1 MAEELLARPI
11 LFLDGGLGT
20 TLEEEHGVHFSSLTP
35 LWSSHPLISSPDMLL
50 KTQTDFARAGADI
63 LLTATYQAS
72 FDGFNRTPREPQ
84 HKGQEDDGRTG
95 YSRAEATGYM
105 RSAVSISRSAF
116 REAGK
121 LAGLVALS
129 LGAYGAT
136 MVPSQEYTGKYP
148 AELTDSQG
156 LYHFHLDRIACFVE
170 DENTWNNI
178 DLVAF
183 ETLPR
188 LAEVQAVR
196 MVMENVRTR
205 GVPKKFWISCVF
217 PDYDELPDGS
227 SISEIVTAMLSE

>member
-20 TLEEEHGVHFSSLTP
+20 TLEEEHGVHFSSATP
-35 LWSSHPLISSPDMLL
+35 LWSSHPLISSPDVLL
-50 KTQTDFARAGADI
+50 ETQTDFARAGADI

-84 HKGQEDDGRTG
+84 HKGREDDGRTG
-95 YSRAEATGYM
+95 YSRAEATEYM

-116 REAGK
+116 HEAGK
-121 LAGLVALS
+121 PAGLVALS

-148 AELTDSQG
+148 AGLMDSHG
-156 LYHFHLDRIACFVE
+156 LYHFHLDRITCFVE
-170 DENTWNNI
+170 DEKTWNNI

-196 MVMENVRTR
+196 MVMENIRTKSVSR
-205 GVPKKFWISCVF
+205 SSGYLVSFRTMMSCQTGVVF
-217 PDYDELPDGS
+217 QK
-227 SISEIVTAMLSE
+227 

>member
-1 MAEELLARPI
+1 MAEELLAHPI

-72 FDGFNRTPREPQ
+72 FDGFNRTPRESQ

-95 YSRAEATGYM
+95 YSRAEATDYM

-121 LAGLVALS
+121 PAGLVALS

-136 MVPSQEYTGKYP
+136 MVPSQEYTGKYL
-148 AELTDSQG
+148 AELMDSQG
-156 LYHFHLDRIACFVE
+156 LYRFHLDRITCFVE

-188 LAEVQAVR
+188 LVEVQAVR

-217 PDYDELPDGS
+217 PDYDELPDRS